1 MLMEKTDI
9 DWFYCYGKNLCYK
22 VFFGVEGMIR
32 NFFKGRSLLGDRFKF
47 FLFAT
52 FYFVFY
58 LGICLYFLL
67 SGSVSFVDFVDEFS

>member
-1 MLMEKTDI
+1 M
-9 DWFYCYGKNLCYK
+9 
-22 VFFGVEGMIR
+22 FFGVEGMIR
-32 NFFKGRSLLGDRFKF
+32 KFFKGRSLLGDRFKF

-67 SGSVSFVDFVDEFS
+67 SGSVSFVDFVDEFSYRRVSLMAFFERWIPFIV